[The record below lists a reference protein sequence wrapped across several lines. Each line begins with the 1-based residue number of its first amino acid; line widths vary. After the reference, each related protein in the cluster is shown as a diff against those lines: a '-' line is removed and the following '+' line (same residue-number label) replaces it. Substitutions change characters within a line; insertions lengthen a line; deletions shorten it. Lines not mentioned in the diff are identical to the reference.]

1 MSAAWYAAGMESPA
15 IVSHTEGLAM
25 ERGRLVIS
33 RRLGEGFAL
42 GSEIEVHVLKA
53 KGHAVKVVV
62 IAPKDIKVRR
72 LELEPKKAA

>member
-1 MSAAWYAAGMESPA
+1 
-15 IVSHTEGLAM
+15 M

-33 RRLGEGFAL
+33 RRLGEGFAI
-42 GSEIEVHVLKA
+42 GAEIEVHVLKA

-62 IAPKDIKVRR
+62 LAPKDVAVRR